1 MYCIKNRKM
10 ATIDY
15 VVDIDVVIKATFTGE
30 VTLPPCWKISL
41 SGSRINTPSAAASGS
56 AHSTKF
62 VFGFATQLGVLGSY
76 RNPNVLANV

>member
-15 VVDIDVVIKATFTGE
+15 VVDIDVVIKATF
-30 VTLPPCWKISL
+30 CWKISL
-41 SGSRINTPSAAASGS
+41 SGCRINTPSAAASGS